1 MAVEVERDLDRGM
14 AHESR
19 EGLGI
24 DARRDH
30 ERGVGV
36 ARLVESQTLGQSS
49 LLPSPIGA
57 AIEADGVER
66 PPAFVPEHER
76 IVAGHYPTRC
86 RPRRRS
92 RKAPGTDVVRCD
104 VRVLGAMDPSIGS
117 HDSRTR
123 IVPASRPSVPLGLSF
138 ITTGASPNPPLLLP
152 LSPASSHISATNGPS
167 PRLGVRSFVRSAD
180 PPGAT
185 TSAQATAGELAD
197 LPHPS
202 AASSPVKGATAPDLE
217 GVDGRRGG
225 ALIERVGG
233 PACPPRQLVACTGM
247 EDENPQLVLDEK
259 LFLAAIKFLA
269 DLEGTEKPFEL
280 LNAAIVFAKEDY
292 VATRFAADL
301 GREIEAEEKRAIE
314 YYVGAVYLVYH
325 HRANLEDLDKILKD
339 LSPSAAAFTRLAAWA
354 FLTAWNFRY
363 GGVWAERL
371 SRGTLVDPRAD
382 S

>member
-1 MAVEVERDLDRGM
+1 
-14 AHESR
+14 
-19 EGLGI
+19 
-24 DARRDH
+24 
-30 ERGVGV
+30 
-36 ARLVESQTLGQSS
+36 
-49 LLPSPIGA
+49 
-57 AIEADGVER
+57 
-66 PPAFVPEHER
+66 
-76 IVAGHYPTRC
+76 
-86 RPRRRS
+86 
-92 RKAPGTDVVRCD
+92 
-104 VRVLGAMDPSIGS
+104 
-117 HDSRTR
+117 
-123 IVPASRPSVPLGLSF
+123 
-138 ITTGASPNPPLLLP
+138 
-152 LSPASSHISATNGPS
+152 
-167 PRLGVRSFVRSAD
+167 
-180 PPGAT
+180 
-185 TSAQATAGELAD
+185 
-197 LPHPS
+197 
-202 AASSPVKGATAPDLE
+202 
-217 GVDGRRGG
+217 
-225 ALIERVGG
+225 
-233 PACPPRQLVACTGM
+233 M